1 LPPQV
6 RPDAQ
11 YWATLARA
19 LHETG
24 MGRRDPEAIRVLR
37 QGLQWL
43 PTELELVL
51 QAGSMLEQTDPKA
64 AVALYAAFPP
74 PADGAKPDFDHA
86 CVANSCVRLII
97 EQRDFEH
104 PHLIPALVIVGRVLG
119 VLNIEKHVQALDLAN
134 QTDTIKEAYLRIL
147 PDTVDQTAFFRSKGW
162 TTSSMGA

>member
-1 LPPQV
+1 MHVLTMAPISPQ
-6 RPDAQ
+6 
-11 YWATLARA
+11 
-19 LHETG
+19 
-24 MGRRDPEAIRVLR
+24 
-37 QGLQWL
+37 
-43 PTELELVL
+43 VL

-104 PHLIPALVIVGRVLG
+104 THLIPALVIVGRVLG
-119 VLNIEKHVQALDLAN
+119 VLNIEKHVQALDHAN